1 MRKDITLD
9 VRKDVAKEITISV
22 QLKNMWV
29 VKVGM
34 FFMKIGCWI
43 GGFTLVDEF
52 PISLIQPDGEP
63 YER

>member
-9 VRKDVAKEITISV
+9 VRKDVTKDITISV

-52 PISLIQPDGEP
+52 PMSLIQPDGEP
-63 YER
+63 YE